1 MENLA
6 AQLQATLG
14 PSFAIEREL
23 GGGGMSRVF
32 LVADAALARRIVVK
46 ILPPDLGGKVN
57 ADRFRR
63 EIQIAAGLQHPC
75 IVPVLTTG
83 LMEGVPYYTMPFVAG
98 ESLRT
103 KLRSGQLIPLSRAV
117 RILRDVA
124 SAMAHAHEHGVAH
137 RDLKPDNVL
146 LSSGY
151 AVVTDFG
158 VAKAV
163 SSARSVDDL
172 ELTSRGM
179 TVGTP
184 AYMAP
189 EQATADP
196 AADHRV
202 DVYALGV
209 MAYEL
214 FTGQRPFA
222 GKSAQELLVAHITK
236 VPSPVA
242 DRRPDLP
249 APLASLVMR
258 CLAKAPDDRLGA
270 AEVVEILDTAIST
283 GTATG
288 TSTGSATPITGPQ
301 AFGAALPSIAV
312 LPFVN
317 LTGTPDNDYLGD
329 GIAEEILNAL
339 ARLRTMHVAARSSS
353 FAFRGPSVDLR
364 AVGERLGVRSVLE
377 GSVRR
382 SGNRFRVTV
391 QLVDVASGFQLWSE
405 RYDRE
410 VDDVFEI
417 EEKIAGAV
425 VGTLKVTL
433 LKDEAAPLA
442 PRPTS
447 NLEAYK
453 LYLRGR
459 FSWNQ
464 TGAGFEHALDLFEQA
479 LQLDPD
485 FALAHTGVADVF
497 IAAGIF
503 ETMPPAE
510 AFPLARVAAER
521 ARTLEPSLPEAHAGL
536 GAISLFHDWDFAA
549 ARASLERAVALNPNN
564 VTAYTWLTIYYA
576 VRGEPDTALEWARRA
591 IQLDPLAA
599 PAAYSE
605 LFALYS
611 AQRYREAVECANR
624 VLTLNPAYAE
634 GYRCLGWCLLAL
646 GEHEAAFDAL
656 RQAVKLGTSYAWAV
670 ANLAAAHAHV
680 GDIDEGE
687 RLLAEL
693 EEKATKDWISPL
705 TIGVVYLALGRYAD
719 AIACAERSF
728 EARDCWVVSLAVEPM
743 WAVLRGNPRF
753 EALLARV
760 GLTPPPAELP
770 LGASAERPSAVV

>member
-1 MENLA
+1 MAENFPQ
-6 AQLQATLG
+6 QLQAALG

-23 GGGGMSRVF
+23 GGGGMSRVY

-46 ILPPDLGGKVN
+46 ILPPDLGGRVN
-57 ADRFRR
+57 AERFRR

-83 LMEGVPYYTMPFVAG
+83 VMDGIPYYTMPFVAG

-103 KLRSGQLIPLSRAV
+103 RLRSGQLIPVSRAV
-117 RILRDVA
+117 RIVRDVA
-124 SAMAHAHEHGVAH
+124 SATAHAHEHGVAH

-163 SSARSVDDL
+163 SSARNGDDV
-172 ELTSRGM
+172 ELTTRGM

-209 MAYEL
+209 MAYEI
-214 FTGQRPFA
+214 FAGHRPFA
-222 GKSAQELLVAHITK
+222 GKTAQELLVAHITK
-236 VPSPVA
+236 TPPDLA
-242 DRRPDLP
+242 DRRPDLS
-249 APLASLVMR
+249 ASLARLVMR
-258 CLAKAPDDRLGA
+258 CLAKSADDRPGA
-270 AEVVEILDTAIST
+270 AEIVEALDAETAAAVSSGSST
-283 GTATG
+283 
-288 TSTGSATPITGPQ
+288 PVTGPN
-301 AFGAALPSIAV
+301 AVTAALPSVAV

-317 LTGTPDNDYLGD
+317 LTGNADNDYLAD

-353 FAFRGPSVDLR
+353 FAFRGPSVDVR
-364 AVGERLGVRSVLE
+364 AVGEKLGVRSVLE

-425 VGTLKVTL
+425 VDTLKVTL
-433 LKDEAAPLA
+433 LHGRHTMLA
-442 PRPTS
+442 PRRTQ

-464 TGAGFEHALDLFEQA
+464 TGAGFERALDLFEQA
-479 LQLDPD
+479 LELDPE
-485 FALAHTGVADVF
+485 FALAHAGVADVF

-503 ETMPPAE
+503 ETMPPSE
-510 AFPLARVAAER
+510 AFPLARTAADR
-521 ARTLEPSLPEAHAGL
+521 ARAIDDSVPEVHAAL
-536 GAISLFHDWDFAA
+536 GAINLFHDWDFAA
-549 ARASLERAVALNPNN
+549 ARTSLERAVALNPSN
-564 VTAYTWLTIYYA
+564 VTAYTWLTIYHA
-576 VRGEPDTALEWARRA
+576 VRGQPDTALEWARRA

-605 LFALYS
+605 LFALYT
-611 AQRYREAVECANR
+611 ARRYPEAVECANR

-634 GYRCLGWCLLAL
+634 GYRSLGWCLLAL
-646 GEHEAAFDAL
+646 GKHEEAFDAL
-656 RQAVKLGTSYAWAV
+656 RQAVKLAGSYAWAS
-670 ANLAAAHAHV
+670 ASLAAAHASL
-680 GDIDEGE
+680 GDFDEAE
-687 RLLAEL
+687 RLLRHL
-693 EEKATKDWISPL
+693 EEQAEQEWISPL
-705 TIGVVYLALGRYAD
+705 TLGVVYLALGRTED
-719 AIACAERSF
+719 ALACVERSY
-728 EARDCWVVSLAVEPM
+728 EARDCWVISLAVEPV
-743 WAVLRGNPRF
+743 WAPLRGAPRF
-753 EALLARV
+753 EAVIDRV
-760 GLTPPPAELP
+760 SIEAPADA
-770 LGASAERPSAVV
+770 ASALGSPRPTVVA